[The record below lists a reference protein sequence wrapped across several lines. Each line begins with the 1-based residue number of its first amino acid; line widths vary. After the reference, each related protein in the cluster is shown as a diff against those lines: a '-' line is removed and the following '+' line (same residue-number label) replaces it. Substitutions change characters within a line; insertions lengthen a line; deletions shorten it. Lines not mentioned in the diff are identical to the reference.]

1 MATVIVGLA
10 SAAFALSLAA
20 NGSLRA
26 QASARA
32 TAAQI
37 VAARLASLAVRAC
50 AAPDTGGV
58 ALVGTAAESWR
69 ARRSGATWLYTDSIT
84 VPPTFTFGATGIVS
98 CLP

>member
-26 QASARA
+26 RASARVM
-32 TAAQI
+32 AAQV

-50 AAPDTGGV
+50 AAPDTGGIT
-58 ALVGTAAESWR
+58 LVGTAAESWR
-69 ARRSGATWLYTDSIT
+69 ARRRGATWFYTDSIT
-84 VPPTFTFGATGIVS
+84 ASPAFTFAATGLVS